1 MVVEMKLPPQL
12 IVTGQEETIANPFDI
27 EALSSGLQAQPKEAE
42 VYIDYTASILEQ
54 SLADGKKVV
63 LFFHA
68 SRCPI
73 CRRLDKDIKDQLDQ
87 IPNDVQILKVNYD
100 TENDLIQKYGV
111 KIQHTLVSLDSDG
124 NKTDLSVDA
133 SVETLL
139 GLID

>member
-1 MVVEMKLPPQL
+1 MVVQMKLPPQL
-12 IVTGQEETIANPFDI
+12 AATGQEEIVANPFAV
-27 EALSSGLQAQPKEAE
+27 EALSSGLQMQSEPE
-42 VYIDYTASILEQ
+42 VYVDYSDSALQQ

-73 CRRLDKDIKDQLDQ
+73 CRKLDQNIKDQLEQ
-87 IPNDVQILKVNYD
+87 IPVDAVIFKVNYD
-100 TENDLIQKYGV
+100 TENALVQKYGV

-139 GLID
+139 DLIN